1 MRKSIAI
8 ANQKG
13 GVGKTTTA
21 IHLAAG
27 LALEGYR
34 ALLVDMDPQANATG
48 GVGLTNTGDAPGIYD
63 LLINDTP
70 ASKVIRKTAIEGLE
84 VIGADQ
90 RLHGAEIELV
100 PKLAREQIL
109 ANAMEEMNGRHDFV
123 IYDCPPSLGLLTLNA
138 LTAASKI
145 IVPMQCEYFALEGL
159 AHLMKT
165 VKLVQKHLNPRLD
178 IEGIVLTMF
187 DGRLN
192 LTKQVVDEITQ
203 VFGSR
208 VYKTMIARNV
218 RLSEAPSFGQPVYLY
233 DPTSR
238 GAQNYRDL
246 TSEFIAQQGLKNTR
260 TGVHTDTPKVEEGSR
275 TAPPTRELE
284 TEGTEDRVAE

>member
-1 MRKSIAI
+1 MPRKIIAV

-27 LALEGYR
+27 LAMEGHTS
-34 ALLVDMDPQANATG
+34 LLVDMDPQGNASA
-48 GVGLTNTGDAPGIYD
+48 GLGFSPAIESMGIYD
-63 LLINDTP
+63 LLINGNP
-70 ASKVIRKTAIEGLE
+70 LSEVIRKTAVGNLDLIA
-84 VIGADQ
+84 ADS

-100 PKLAREQIL
+100 PKLAREKIL
-109 ANAMEEMNGRHDFV
+109 AEALGTLENEYEYV
-123 IYDCPPSLGLLTLNA
+123 VLDCPPSLGLLTVNSLAAANA
-138 LTAASKI
+138 I
-145 IVPMQCEYFALEGL
+145 IVPMQCEYYALEGL

-165 VKLVQKHLNPRLD
+165 VKLVQKHINPGLE
-178 IEGIVLTMF
+178 IEGIVLTMY

-192 LTKQVVDEITQ
+192 LSKQVADEIAQ

-233 DPTSR
+233 DGASR

-246 TSEFIAQQGLKNTR
+246 TIEFLVAQG
-260 TGVHTDTPKVEEGSR
+260 DT
-275 TAPPTRELE
+275 AREA
-284 TEGTEDRVAE
+284 VA

>member
-27 LALEGYR
+27 LALEGYP
-34 ALLVDMDPQANATG
+34 ALLVDMDPQGNATG
-48 GVGLTNTGDAPGIYD
+48 GVGLTNTGTEPGIYD
-63 LLINDTP
+63 LLIDE
-70 ASKVIRKTAIEGLE
+70 ARAEDVIRKTAIEGLD

-100 PKLAREQIL
+100 PKFAREQIL
-109 ANAMEEMNGRHDFV
+109 ANSLRELSRSYQF
-123 IYDCPPSLGLLTLNA
+123 IIFDCPPSLGLLTLNA
-138 LTAASKI
+138 LTASEKI

-165 VKLVQKHLNPRLD
+165 VKLVQKHLNPHLE
-178 IEGIVLTMF
+178 IEGIVLTMY

-192 LTKQVVDEITQ
+192 LTKQVVEEITQ
-203 VFGSR
+203 VFGER

-233 DPTSR
+233 DPSSR
-238 GAQNYRDL
+238 GSQNYREL
-246 TSEFIAQQGLKNTR
+246 TVEFLAQQLGIANRTPPAPREQGEAVTDENT
-260 TGVHTDTPKVEEGSR
+260 
-275 TAPPTRELE
+275 
-284 TEGTEDRVAE
+284 